1 MERDPVLSIVVAVVS
16 DTLHSADTDHL
27 RPCLH
32 SLRQQV
38 DPPPFEVIVPHYPHL
53 AGIAELRREFPEIR
67 FLDIPDLQRYAAGVS
82 REHHNELRARG
93 VAAARGEIVALM
105 EDHGVADPHWSAR
118 IVTAHRASVAGVGG
132 AIDNGI
138 DRILNWAVYFC
149 DFGQY
154 GNPVGLVETF
164 ALSDANVSYKR
175 SALESIRPVWR
186 DVFHE
191 GAINYALQTRGERL
205 LLSPDLIVHQNRLHL
220 NLRNALA
227 ERWVWGRSY
236 GADRNL
242 AGLSRWIWAG
252 LSPAIPALI
261 LARLSANVLLGKR
274 HLGPFCRAFPVTAIL
289 VVAWCLGEMTAYL
302 RGDKK
307 SRWPSSSSVPAT
319 FPQNPRL
326 SVVIV
331 RTVDTWDAP
340 DTSGLAAT
348 LDALQ
353 FQTIGCPFEIIVPSV
368 AMARTSQWCERYP
381 SVFFLAAEPAAPP
394 RSAERLDELRAI
406 GVAAAR
412 GDIIAVIEDHVRPDT
427 DWSARIL
434 EAHRAPYAA
443 IGGAIE
449 NGTSCLL
456 NWAAYFADLGRYHNP
471 VPAGDSGYA
480 SVVNVSYKRSALE
493 SIRHVWH
500 QRFSETAVH
509 TALMAGGEKLALSGA
524 VIVKQ
529 YRDNITFGSCCRDF
543 LTWGRSYGSTRARLA
558 GPARRLV
565 YACLSPLVP
574 AILLL
579 RTAADVVK
587 KRRLLPAW
595 LKSLP
600 VAAALTIAWSL
611 GELTGYLAGEAAGA
625 IPEPRMRQTH
635 AGD

>member
-1 MERDPVLSIVVAVVS
+1 
-16 DTLHSADTDHL
+16 
-27 RPCLH
+27 
-32 SLRQQV
+32 
-38 DPPPFEVIVPHYPHL
+38 
-53 AGIAELRREFPEIR
+53 LRREFPEIR
-67 FLDIPDLQRYAAGVS
+67 FPEIPDLQRYAAGGS

-105 EDHGVADPHWSAR
+105 EDHGVADPHWCAR
-118 IVTAHRASVAGVGG
+118 IVEAHREPVAAVGG
-132 AIDNGI
+132 AIHNRVDC
-138 DRILNWAVYFC
+138 ILNWAVYFC

-154 GNPVGLVETF
+154 ENPVRPVETA

-175 SALESIRPVWR
+175 SALESIRAVWR

-205 LLSPDLIVHQNRLHL
+205 LLSPDLIVRQNRLHL
-220 NLRNALA
+220 DLRTALV

-252 LSPAIPALI
+252 LSLAIPGLI
-261 LARLSANVLLGKR
+261 LARLSANALRGKR
-274 HLGPFCRAFPVTAIL
+274 HLGPFCRAFPMTALLTI
-289 VVAWCLGEMTAYL
+289 AWCLGEMTAYL

-307 SRWPSSSSVPAT
+307 SRWPGSSSPPIAL
-319 FPQNPRL
+319 PQDPRL

-331 RTVDTWDAP
+331 RTVDTRDAP
-340 DTSGLAAT
+340 NRSGLAAA

-353 FQTIGCPFEIIVPSV
+353 RQTIGPPFEIIVPSA
-368 AMARTSQWCERYP
+368 AMARASQWRERYP
-381 SVFFLAAEPAAPP
+381 NVLFLAAEPASPP

-412 GDIIAVIEDHVRPDT
+412 GDIVAVIEDHVRPDA

-434 EAHRAPYAA
+434 EDHREPYAA
-443 IGGAIE
+443 VGGAIE
-449 NGTSCLL
+449 NGTDCLL
-456 NWAAYFADLGRYHNP
+456 NWAAYFVDLGRYHNP
-471 VPAGDSGYA
+471 VPTGESGYA
-480 SVVNVSYKRSALE
+480 SVVNVSYKRPALE
-493 SIRHVWH
+493 NIRHVWR

-509 TALMAGGEKLALSGA
+509 TALMACGEKLALSGA
-524 VIVKQ
+524 VIVRQ
-529 YRDNITFGSCCRDF
+529 YRDEVTFGSCCRDF

-579 RTAADVVK
+579 RTAADVVQ
-587 KRRLLPAW
+587 KRRLLAAW

-611 GELTGYLAGEAAGA
+611 GEFTGYLAGEASAA
-625 IPEPRMRQTH
+625 IAEPRVRQMH